1 MSRWSEQF
9 EGHTIHETIQT
20 LQNWLAVDVEKI
32 DSAHEDERRRFSK
45 ALDLVQTAISGLDAE
60 LFPEKLVSN
69 LNSQLRQPQIWT
81 EVSNYASNQNV
92 QHLRGANDHLT
103 GQLPLIYQI
112 AAVAGPPDATKTVRS
127 IEEAYSKF
135 CKAIEKAEQDFE
147 ARLSESE
154 GSLVEI
160 QDGLAAHKK
169 ALESLKAQSDQTF
182 SEWQNE
188 FGEAQNSRAEEFS
201 AAQIQRGEK
210 FHETMREIQTKSETE
225 TKDISTK
232 HNERLKSAFDTYTQ
246 DVEAR
251 LDDMKAKHAAILE
264 IHGLVGTDGVAGGY
278 QKTATDEHKAANT
291 WRRVAMFSLG
301 LAAAWLLLKL
311 CLGFGETSAGGV
323 NWAELVT
330 AGSLTL
336 VLLAAAGYASRQS
349 KTHRDLEQQMRWFSL
364 EVKAIDPFLSSL
376 EDADQKELKKQLSE
390 RLFGKDRTANQ
401 AKKSG
406 VDVGAYKELSESI
419 LSPIQEIIKMVGKGQ

>member
-9 EGHTIHETIQT
+9 EGHPIHETIQT
-20 LQNWLAVDVEKI
+20 LQDWLDVEVEEI
-32 DSAHEDERRRFSK
+32 DSEHEDERRRFSK
-45 ALDLVQTAISGLDAE
+45 ALELARTALSGLDAE

-69 LNSQLRQPQIWT
+69 LNNQLRQPQIWN

-92 QHLRGANDHLT
+92 QHLRQANDHLT
-103 GQLPLIYQI
+103 GQLPLVYQI
-112 AAVAGPPDATKTVRS
+112 AALAGPPDAAKTVRS
-127 IEEAYSKF
+127 IEEAYSQL
-135 CKAIEKAEQDFE
+135 CKAIEKQKDEFSSLVTS
-147 ARLSESE
+147 LSENVVSIESRSSE
-154 GSLVEI
+154 LSSDLDTLRGEVDSQLSNWQSEFT
-160 QDGLAAHKK
+160 D
-169 ALESLKAQSDQTF
+169 AQT
-182 SEWQNE
+182 
-188 FGEAQNSRAEEFS
+188 ARAEEHS
-201 AAQIQRGEK
+201 AQQIKRGEK
-210 FHETMREIQTKSETE
+210 FDETMREIRSKSEAE

-291 WRRVAMFSLG
+291 WRIVAMVSLG
-301 LAAAWLLLKL
+301 LAAAWLLLKFF
-311 CLGFGETSAGGV
+311 LGFGETSAGGV

-376 EDADQKELKKQLSE
+376 EDTDQKELKKQLSE

-401 AKKSG
+401 ARKSG

-419 LSPIQEIIKMVGKGQ
+419 LSPVQEILKLSGRG